1 MKNQIVLI
9 TGATAGIGKAAAIAL
24 AAQGAHVIVH
34 GRSAARA
41 MAVQREIINAFPHA
55 QVDTMIADLFLQSE
69 IRRMASEI
77 LSKHQRL
84 DVLINN
90 AGCMMG
96 IQREV
101 TTEGYERML
110 ALNLFAPFLIT
121 ALLMPVLRNSTSA
134 RVVNVSSS
142 SHRETARP
150 DFDDLAGERNY
161 APLRTYGNTKLFL
174 ILVSQQLV
182 RRLQAAG
189 VHNITVNTVHPGAV
203 ASEFL
208 DGKDLGVFLNFA
220 MKAFRFL
227 FKTPEQ
233 GADTLVYLASSPAV
247 KEVTGKYFVD
257 RKPGRVAA
265 RYNTEQNEQRV
276 WAFCERETGAAL

>member
-55 QVDTMIADLFLQSE
+55 QVDTVIADLFLQSE